1 MIISEEMYEVEL
13 HAIYTFKNCVFM
25 MEMVTKL
32 LVLLLQFCS
41 PSEIQSH
48 P

>member
-1 MIISEEMYEVEL
+1 MYEAEL
-13 HAIYTFKNCVFM
+13 HTFYTFKNCVLV
-25 MEMVTKL
+25 MEMITKL

-41 PSEIQSH
+41 PSEIQNH